1 MSSATHDLGR
11 WVYFYVYQSIGN
23 TATSSGAYLRFYL
36 PPQVEIASNFDPI
49 NDCRINNNVDS
60 CDITFYQTSNY
71 LRITVKGKGLYLNNN
86 PNIFPYNTGVN
97 VYLRNILFPPSSNKV
112 DYPVYATLY
121 KSDVPNTV

>member
-11 WVYFYVYQSIGN
+11 WVYFYVYQSIGA

-36 PPQVEIASNFDPI
+36 PPQVERASNFDPV

-60 CDITFYQTSNY
+60 CDITFNQTSNY
-71 LRITVKGKGLYLNNN
+71 LRVTVKGKGTYSTS
-86 PNIFPYNTGVN
+86 NIFPHNTGVN
-97 VYLRNILFPPSSNKV
+97 IYLRNILFPPSSNKV
-112 DYPVYATLY
+112 VYPVYATLY